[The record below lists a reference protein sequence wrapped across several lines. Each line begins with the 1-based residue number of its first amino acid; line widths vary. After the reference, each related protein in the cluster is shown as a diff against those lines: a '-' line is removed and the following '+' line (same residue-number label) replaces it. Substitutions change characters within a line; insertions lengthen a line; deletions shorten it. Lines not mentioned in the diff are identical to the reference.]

1 MSSVSAKQSG
11 GSTVNGV
18 AEEPS
23 RVLNGTCILTDGGEP
38 SPDLIGAAAAIIAG
52 HFDIDL
58 ASAFRLLAELSAR
71 KVRTPVNEIAER
83 RVRWQ
88 I

>member
-1 MSSVSAKQSG
+1 M
-11 GSTVNGV
+11 
-18 AEEPS
+18 AEKPS
-23 RVLNGTCILTDGGEP
+23 RVLNGARILTDGGEP
-38 SPDLIGAAAAIIAG
+38 SPDLIGAAAAMIAR

-58 ASAFRLLAELSAR
+58 ASALLAEVSAR

-83 RVRWQ
+83 WVRWQ

>member
-1 MSSVSAKQSG
+1 M
-11 GSTVNGV
+11 

-23 RVLNGTCILTDGGEP
+23 RVLNGARILTDGGEP

-71 KVRTPVNEIAER
+71 KVRTPVDEIAER
-83 RVRWQ
+83 WVRWQ

>member
-1 MSSVSAKQSG
+1 MSSVYAKSQSG

-23 RVLNGTCILTDGGEP
+23 RVLNGARILTDGGEP

-58 ASAFRLLAELSAR
+58 ASAFGLLAELAR

-83 RVRWQ
+83 WVRWQ

>member
-1 MSSVSAKQSG
+1 M
-11 GSTVNGV
+11 

-23 RVLNGTCILTDGGEP
+23 RVLNGARILTDGGQP
-38 SPDLIGAAAAIIAG
+38 SPDVIGAAAAIIAEQL
-52 HFDIDL
+52 DIDL

-83 RVRWQ
+83 WVRWQ